1 MKKSP
6 SKILA
11 TDTIT
16 PAKAVPAKRKPAAK
30 PSVKTAPAKSTPKKA
45 KPALVRLFQVTPAGV
60 ELADAACEPFALKAT
75 GVLPLVDGLRQLS
88 LDPAVTKSPYW
99 GLLPHDFTQR
109 TGLTGETLR
118 QAIAA
123 KPGFEVYFCHAHPE
137 LEAVYHNP
145 WLQAEVTHPNFL
157 ILAREF
163 LKAAGLSEAPLDT
176 ITSSAHFATGHLVV
190 ATPEF
195 WVDYLAFIDTAV
207 AKAHAGLGKTA
218 RAALF
223 EEPVQPGKFSYLYL
237 IVARLLGIFLTLKDR
252 PGKSCKLVLPP
263 EKDLNVHLRLLRE
276 MKDTAIVQKSRWMT
290 ACWANYRALYFA
302 QTLGKPW
309 MNAHMPAISPKS
321 LRLGVPAL
329 GIDYAY
335 LHTTEATKA

>member
-1 MKKSP
+1 MKKTP

-11 TDTIT
+11 TDTNP
-16 PAKAVPAKRKPAAK
+16 PAKKVPPKRKPAVKA
-30 PSVKTAPAKSTPKKA
+30 SVKTAPAKSTPKKVEPTLA
-45 KPALVRLFQVTPAGV
+45 RLFQVTPAGV
-60 ELADAACEPFALKAT
+60 TLADATCEPFKLQEE
-75 GVLPLVDGLRQLS
+75 GFLPLVDGLRQLS
-88 LDPAVTKSPYW
+88 LDPAVRKSPYW
-99 GLLPHDFTQR
+99 GLLPSDFMQR

-118 QAIAA
+118 LAIAA

-157 ILAREF
+157 LLAREF
-163 LKAAGLSEAPLDT
+163 LKAAGLSDAPLDT
-176 ITSSAHFATGHLVV
+176 LTPSALFATGHLVV

-195 WVDYLAFIDTAV
+195 WDDYLEFIDQAV
-207 AKAHAGLGKTA
+207 TKAQAGLGKTA
-218 RAALF
+218 RMALF
-223 EEPVQPGKFSYLYL
+223 EEPLQTGKFSYLYL

-252 PGKSCKLVLPP
+252 PGKSCKLVLPT

-276 MKDTAIVQKSRWMT
+276 MKDAAIVQKSRWMT

-309 MNAHMPAISPKS
+309 MKTNLPAISPKS
-321 LRLGVPAL
+321 LRLGAPAL

-335 LHTTEATKA
+335 PHTTEAAKA

>member
-1 MKKSP
+1 MKKPP

-11 TDTIT
+11 TDTN
-16 PAKAVPAKRKPAAK
+16 PPEKKVPPKRKPAVK
-30 PSVKTAPAKSTPKKA
+30 SSVKTAPAKSTPKMVE
-45 KPALVRLFQVTPAGV
+45 PTLVQLFQVTPSGV
-60 ELADAACEPFALKAT
+60 NLADAACEPFALKNA

-88 LDPAVTKSPYW
+88 LDPAVRTSPHW

-109 TGLTGETLR
+109 TGLTGEALR
-118 QAIAA
+118 EAIAA
-123 KPGFEVYFCHAHPE
+123 KPGFQVYFCHAHPE
-137 LEAVYHNP
+137 LEALYHNP

-157 ILAREF
+157 LLAREF
-163 LKAAGLSEAPLDT
+163 LKAAGLSDAPLDT

-195 WVDYLAFIDTAV
+195 WDDYLAFVDTAV
-207 AKAHAGLGKTA
+207 AKANAGLGKTA
-218 RAALF
+218 RTALF
-223 EEPVQPGKFSYLYL
+223 EQPLQAGKFSYLYL

-252 PGKSCKLVLPP
+252 PGKSCKLVLPT

-276 MKDTAIVQKSRWMT
+276 MKDAAIVQKSRWMT

-309 MNAHMPAISPKS
+309 MKTNLPAISPKS
-321 LRLGVPAL
+321 LRMGAPPL

-335 LHTTEATKA
+335 PHTTEAIQA